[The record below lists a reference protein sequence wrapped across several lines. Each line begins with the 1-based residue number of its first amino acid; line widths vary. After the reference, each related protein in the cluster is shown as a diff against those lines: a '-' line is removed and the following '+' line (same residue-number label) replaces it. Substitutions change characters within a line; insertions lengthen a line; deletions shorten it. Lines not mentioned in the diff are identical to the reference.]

1 MSNDTSI
8 NDWDSPDYFRLFING
23 GSGNNNLTP
32 TDETT
37 NFDLENIT
45 DNEINKKIGV
55 GSNFMLLLE
64 DFGEYFYNYNG
75 SGQQNLSHLEDFD
88 FKTNC
93 SAGNSTDC
101 NNPLA
106 GMYFLFY
113 FVCFFFFLMGKN
125 KKLLAHV
132 SGW

>member
-75 SGQQNLSHLEDFD
+75 SGQQNLSHSDDFE
-88 FKTNC
+88 FKNC
-93 SAGNSTDC
+93 SAGNSTNC
-101 NNPLA
+101 VESLA
-106 GMYFLFY
+106 GMYTFFLFY
-113 FVCFFFFLMGKN
+113 LLFIYFCSFFI
-125 KKLLAHV
+125 
-132 SGW
+132 

>member
-1 MSNDTSI
+1 MDMANDTSI

-23 GSGNNNLTP
+23 GGGNNNLTP

-75 SGQQNLSHLEDFD
+75 SGQGQNLSHPDEFD

-93 SAGNSTDC
+93 SAGNSTSC
-101 NNPLA
+101 LEPLA
-106 GMYFLFY
+106 GMFALFY
-113 FVCFFFFLMGKN
+113 LLFFFFL
-125 KKLLAHV
+125 
-132 SGW
+132 W